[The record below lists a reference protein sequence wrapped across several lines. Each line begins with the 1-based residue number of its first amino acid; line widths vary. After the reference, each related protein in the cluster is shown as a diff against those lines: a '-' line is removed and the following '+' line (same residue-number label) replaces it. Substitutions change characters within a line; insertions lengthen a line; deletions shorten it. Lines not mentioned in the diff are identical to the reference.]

1 MAMTGSIVSGVNK
14 SAQIYD
20 TAQSRPTSSA
30 VSASEQRSAR
40 NLFILI
46 SRQNPILPDYTKVGY
61 PYCRYATPYNE
72 DGYFEALNFRCD
84 ASGMTSIEYEN
95 IKKILELGVFTS

>member
-1 MAMTGSIVSGVNK
+1 MAMTGAVVSGVNR

-30 VSASEQRSAR
+30 VSASEQRSVR

-72 DGYFEALNFRCD
+72 NGYFEALNFRCD
-84 ASGMTSIEYEN
+84 ASGMTLIEYEE
-95 IKKILELGVFTS
+95 IKRKLEQGVFTS